1 MMSLTK
7 LTMVVV
13 FPLPLTISGF
23 SVSVS
28 DGLSERTFFFL
39 TVLIGYRRGIS
50 TRSVFF
56 VLELRSLTFSVTG
69 SSGFSLSSR
78 DLVLLPKIAFGALA
92 LVATEAEVVG
102 FDFGATDF
110 AADLELSPGYLT

>member
-39 TVLIGYRRGIS
+39 TVLPGYRRGIS

-56 VLELRSLTFSVTG
+56 P
-69 SSGFSLSSR
+69 SSSEA
-78 DLVLLPKIAFGALA
+78 LPFL
-92 LVATEAEVVG
+92 
-102 FDFGATDF
+102 
-110 AADLELSPGYLT
+110 

>member
-39 TVLIGYRRGIS
+39 TVSAGYRRGIS

-56 VLELRSLTFSVTG
+56 PRAPKPYLFFDRLFRFLTILTG
-69 SSGFSLSSR
+69 LG
-78 DLVLLPKIAFGALA
+78 LA
-92 LVATEAEVVG
+92 AKDRLWSARLCSNG
-102 FDFGATDF
+102 G
-110 AADLELSPGYLT
+110 